1 MIMLVDMDAFFASVE
16 QAHHPH
22 LRGKALIVCGDPNR
36 RGVVTAASYEAR
48 PFGVRAGM
56 PLGEAKRLCPHA
68 EYVEG
73 NPRKYVEK
81 SLELLEMF
89 LEITPDV
96 EPFSVD
102 EAFLDLRKLP
112 GRGQTAESAIAIA
125 RDLQQR
131 ISDVHG
137 LGASVGIGPNKLI
150 AKMAS
155 GVQKPRG
162 ITALSEEEFRGVFWP
177 QDVQA
182 LWGVGPKMSEHLK
195 GMGIATVSALAN
207 APEKLLSQ
215 RFGVVGEHLREA
227 AWGHDRSPVIPYH
240 EGVDPKSM
248 GHEVTLPED
257 CRDPEFLEGTLLR
270 LADQV
275 ARRLRGDGFKARTI
289 TLKLRDHRFRTLTRQ
304 RALSAA
310 VDDHIGIFEVARAL
324 WREHWKGEALRLL
337 GISASGLESA
347 DEEQLE
353 LFARDER
360 AKALQ
365 DALDKVRDKL
375 GEASVVPAGSLA
387 HRRALGHVPFGG
399 AKQGSAA
406 RDAAARARTP
416 GYAEG
421 PDPSAPDPTQLKP
434 RGPAPATGRG
444 KPAGKRMGGA
454 FGGYR
459 PRDAGGEPPPP
470 DSDDIPDPP
479 DEPL

>member
-1 MIMLVDMDAFFASVE
+1 MILLVDMDAFFASVE

-22 LRGKALIVCGDPNR
+22 LRGRPLIVCGDPSR

-56 PLGEAKRLCPHA
+56 PLAEAKRLCPHA

-89 LEITPDV
+89 LTVTPDV

-102 EAFLDLRKLP
+102 EAFLDLRRLP
-112 GRGQTAESAIAIA
+112 GRGQTMDSAREIG
-125 RDLQQR
+125 RELQSR
-131 ISDVHG
+131 ILATHG
-137 LGASVGIGPNKLI
+137 LGASIGIGPNKLI

-162 ITALSEEEFRGVFWP
+162 LTALTEEEFRGVFWP
-177 QDVQA
+177 QEVRA
-182 LWGVGPKMSEHLK
+182 LWGVGPRMSEHLNAL
-195 GMGIATVSALAN
+195 GIATVSALAH
-207 APEKLLSQ
+207 APVALLEHH
-215 RFGVVGEHLREA
+215 FGVVGEHLREA
-227 AWGHDRSPVIPYH
+227 AWGRDQTPLVPYH

-275 ARRLRGDGFKARTI
+275 ARRLRGDGFKGRTV
-289 TLKLRDHRFRTLTRQ
+289 TVKLRDFRFRTITRQ
-304 RALSAA
+304 RAHATAL
-310 VDDHIGIFEVARAL
+310 DDHATIFEVARAL
-324 WREHWKGEALRLL
+324 WRENWRGEPLRLL
-337 GISASGLESA
+337 GVSVSALVHA

-353 LFARDER
+353 LFAGDER
-360 AKALQ
+360 GRALQ
-365 DALDKVRDKL
+365 EALDRVRDKL

-387 HRRALGHVPFGG
+387 HRRALGHVPFGTMSG
-399 AKQGSAA
+399 KHL
-406 RDAAARARTP
+406 RDDAG

-421 PDPSAPDPTQLKP
+421 ADPSAPDPTQRKP
-434 RGPAPATGRG
+434 RPQT
-444 KPAGKRMGGA
+444 
-454 FGGYR
+454 
-459 PRDAGGEPPPP
+459 RDET
-470 DSDDIPDPP
+470 
-479 DEPL
+479 